1 MSASNGKYPLTEVQP
16 RTTRRRLTA
25 AYKRQIVE
33 AAAQCAY
40 GEVGALLRREGLYHS
55 NLAKWRAEYEAG
67 ILTDKPRGPHAHPTA
82 AEVKRLERE
91 NAQLQRKLEQAE
103 AIIEAQKKL
112 ARLLESQQADDMT
125 CHDGHRPAVE

>member
-1 MSASNGKYPLTEVQP
+1 MSASNGKYAPTEVQP
-16 RTTRRRLTA
+16 RTRRRRFTA

-33 AAAQCAY
+33 EAAQCGY

-67 ILTDKPRGPHAHPTA
+67 MLSDKPRGSHANPTA

-91 NAQLQRKLEQAE
+91 NARLQRKLEQAE
-103 AIIEAQKKL
+103 AIIAAQKKL
-112 ARLLESQQADDMT
+112 ARLLENQQENEI
-125 CHDGHRPAVE
+125 P